1 MHGCAQWIVFIVI
14 TVGIDAAVQPTLKKL
29 RPQSRSDQVRAAV
42 NRDTS
47 WVYAKRS
54 EQRQDW
60 SSHDASDFDEGKW
73 MLRLHFLNPG

>member
-14 TVGIDAAVQPTLKKL
+14 TVGIDAAVQPTLEKL
-29 RPQSRSDQVRAAV
+29 PQSRSDQVRAAV

-47 WVYAKRS
+47 WVHAKRS